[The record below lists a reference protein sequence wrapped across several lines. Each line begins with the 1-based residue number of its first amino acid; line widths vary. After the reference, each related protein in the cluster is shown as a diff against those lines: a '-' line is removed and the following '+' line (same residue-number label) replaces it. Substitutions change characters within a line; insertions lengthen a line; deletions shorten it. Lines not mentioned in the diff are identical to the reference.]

1 MMLKP
6 WRRGFRG
13 HGREPGA
20 LVLKGE
26 KRCSPQQERG
36 EMPLWLSNLDISTSQ
51 KPNAKGTAR
60 GRGETMFKMS
70 SVVNEDEEERTV
82 APR

>member
-1 MMLKP
+1 MKLKP

-26 KRCSPQQERG
+26 KQCSPQQERG
-36 EMPLWLSNLDISTSQ
+36 ETPLWLSNLDITTSQ
-51 KPNAKGTAR
+51 KPNAKGLQ
-60 GRGETMFKMS
+60 
-70 SVVNEDEEERTV
+70 EEGGDYV
-82 APR
+82 QNVLDSQ